1 MALTSEQT
9 PRLRTPFAVSNPQL
23 VYLCFAGLAFFT
35 LSTLFMHVVQR
46 GMSAR
51 DDALSY
57 YMNGEFGWVFGLGLV
72 ALGAGSIAL
81 VTAITRLLGASGTRA
96 GRWLLALWGA
106 GAVIG
111 GIFPPDPMGQWDQPP
126 SASGLIHGVAAM
138 VAFLAFPIAAL
149 LLSVPLGRFSGS
161 AFLHRMLTGTAVASL
176 ATLLIFF
183 ACLAPVFS
191 NRAPFLLG
199 LVERV
204 LIVFYVAWIGSAAF
218 AIRKRL

>member
-1 MALTSEQT
+1 MLST
-9 PRLRTPFAVSNPQL
+9 RFASSNLPL
-23 VYLCFAGLAFFT
+23 VGLCFAGLVLFT
-35 LSTLFMHVVQR
+35 LSTLLMHGVQR
-46 GMSAR
+46 DLSPR

-57 YMNGEFGWVFGLGLV
+57 YMNGELGWVFGLGLV

-81 VTAITRLLGASGTRA
+81 VTAITGVLGAPGTRA
-96 GRWLLALWGA
+96 GRWLLALWGI

-126 SASGLIHGVAAM
+126 STSGLIHGSAAM

-149 LLSVPLGRFSGS
+149 MLSGRLGRFSGS
-161 AFLHRMLTGTAVASL
+161 PFMHRALTGTAATSL

-191 NRAPFLLG
+191 NRPPFLLG

-204 LIVFYVAWIGSAAF
+204 LIVFYVAWIGIAAF
-218 AIRKRL
+218 TIRKRL